1 MPTLKHLP
9 SAQAIYWQGKLLL
22 LDAGEGVQLS
32 LRANKIPFQKIEA
45 VFISHM
51 HGDHVLGL
59 PGLIGSMNLLGRT
72 KPLQLFGPEALK
84 SYVKHSLELTHTHVA
99 FPLEF
104 HALSEQGNSTIYQ
117 WQGSSVESIPVQHR
131 IAAFGFA
138 FHYRALER
146 NLRKDARDR
155 LHLSRTE
162 LLSLK
167 AGNQVQRPDGSTI
180 HPDDACEPPK
190 SPLRYVYSGDTA
202 PCAGIQNTAQQAN
215 LLYHE
220 ATFLQ
225 EMSKVAKATGHSTAE
240 QAAKL
245 AREAGVKHLL
255 LGHFSSRYR
264 DETRLL
270 NEASLYHPNVS
281 LAHEG
286 MRIRL

>member
-1 MPTLKHLP
+1 M
-9 SAQAIYWQGKLLL
+9 L
-22 LDAGEGVQLS
+22 LDAGEGVQIS
-32 LRANKIPFQKIEA
+32 LRTNKIPIQKIEA

-59 PGLIGSMNLLGRT
+59 PGLLGSMNLLGRT
-72 KPLQLFGPEALK
+72 KPLQLFGPQALK

-104 HALSEQGNSTIYQ
+104 HALTEQGNSTVYQ
-117 WQGSSVESIPVQHR
+117 WHCSSVEAIPVQHR

-138 FHYRALER
+138 FHYKAHER
-146 NLRKDARDR
+146 NLKKDALDR
-155 LHLSRTE
+155 YQLSRTE
-162 LLSLK
+162 LLTLK
-167 AGNQVQRPDGSTI
+167 AGNHVQRADGSTV

-190 SPLRYVYSGDTA
+190 APLLYVYSGDTT
-202 PCAGIQNTAQQAN
+202 PCAGIQNISLNAN

-245 AREAGVKHLL
+245 ARDAGVKHLL

-270 NEASLYHPNVS
+270 DEANCYHPNVS